1 VGGNLLTQKAEQYM
15 TGELINERYLL
26 KSELG
31 QGGMGTVYLARDTV
45 LNRDVAL
52 KLVSSPRL
60 GTDGRSRL
68 LSEAQTVAQ
77 LKHPNIVTVYDAGE
91 VEKQPYVV
99 MEYIQGDTLNEYQ
112 LDGLGQIIDI
122 AKQICAAL
130 EYAHTH
136 DIIHRDLKPEN
147 VIIQPDGSLQL
158 MDFGLAISTTSRL
171 TENGLI
177 MGTVAYMSPEQAFG
191 YELTPSSDLYSLGVM
206 LYELT
211 TGSLP
216 FEAENALGVITQHIN
231 APVVPPFAKN
241 EDLPGLLNDL
251 IISLLNKDP
260 ADRPAS
266 AADVRAM
273 LEDESLLETAG
284 THAKEL
290 SVLDRIVRGR
300 ILGREQEFAEVRALW
315 LKSIAGHEQ
324 TVLLSGEP
332 GIGKTRLMREI
343 ATNAGVSGGTT
354 LIGECYAESNA
365 PYNAFSQIIR
375 QGLQHHHQNGN
386 VLPDAVMDD
395 LLDLTPD
402 LRHHY
407 VDIKANPKLDPGT
420 EQQRLFENMVV
431 FCNAI
436 AKDSPLL
443 LVVDD
448 AHWADSGTV
457 AMLHHLIRR
466 TQNLPLMILVTYRE
480 IELKEARPFNE
491 MLLELNRQRKG
502 TRLKLKRLDREQTH
516 MMLKAIFQEEI
527 SEEFLDGIDRET
539 EGNPFFI
546 EEVCRTLVESG
557 DLFYEDGEW
566 HRPSM
571 DELEIPQG
579 VQIAVESRLEKLP
592 YEHQEA
598 LRMASIFGREFEFEV
613 LLDALDLDEDT
624 LIEALE
630 TAEEAQMI
638 REVDDTEDVTF
649 TFVHALVPNAISD
662 SIRTLRRRKMHRRAA
677 KAIQSISPEDYE
689 SLAYH
694 YGEAGIDEQA
704 YQNYKKAGDRALGAF
719 ANQDAEN
726 FYLSALDLV
735 EEVVE
740 EAHLL
745 LVLGVSFTYQDKY
758 QQALKTWRK
767 AIDIYQELGEID
779 KVAELYARSA
789 RTEWDGC
796 DTKSGL
802 DICRQGLSIV
812 EGTADGPGFARLLSE
827 ACRACYFNGLHD
839 DSARYGHEALLM
851 AERLNLPTIQAD
863 SLTTLGL
870 LHDMSPEK
878 PVEYLER
885 ATEIAEANN
894 LIRAAIRAHNNLSV
908 LNLFSLGDLP
918 KADFHLQS
926 AIDLCQQIGDAEYI
940 LFERSN
946 LTYNLIH
953 QGKLDEAAKDVYTL
967 KKLRDSL
974 PGNGFGSINLYNV
987 EYYLLSYQGQLD
999 QALELIQDRIE
1010 EDRQVGGLQDLGT
1023 SLFTITQIYI
1033 LIGDFDQGKSSAE
1046 HMIELADLNMSS
1058 QAISHSL
1065 LSMVY
1070 SRMGVLQDAQE
1081 QLELAHTNG
1090 QKTQSHFYDQV
1101 FRLWAQA
1108 YLYVSEE
1115 KWEEAWGTY
1124 EKLVNLT
1131 GEKDFRWFSRRAST
1145 DWAEALLKRGE
1156 PEDVKCARK
1165 ILQESLQDY
1174 QEMGAEGFVKFIED
1188 KLSQMK

>member
-1 VGGNLLTQKAEQYM
+1 M
-15 TGELINERYLL
+15 IGEIINERYRL
-26 KSELG
+26 SAELG
-31 QGGMGTVYLARDTV
+31 QGGMGTVFLARDTV

-77 LKHPNIVTVYDAGE
+77 LKHPNIVTVFDAGE
-91 VEKQPYVV
+91 VGKQPYVV

-112 LDGLGQIIDI
+112 LDGLGQIIDV

-191 YELTPSSDLYSLGVM
+191 YELTPASDLYSLGVM

-216 FEAENALGVITQHIN
+216 FVAEDALAVITQHIN
-231 APVVPPFAKN
+231 APVVPPIAKN
-241 EDLPGLLNDL
+241 EDLPGSLNDL
-251 IISLLNKDP
+251 IVSLLSKDP

-300 ILGREQEFAEVRALW
+300 ILGREREFAEVRALW
-315 LKSIAGHEQ
+315 LKSIAGQGQ
-324 TVLLSGEP
+324 TVLISGEP

-343 ATNAGVSGGTT
+343 ATTAGVSGGTT

-365 PYNAFSQIIR
+365 PYHAFSQIIR

-386 VLPDAVMDD
+386 RLPDAVLDD

-407 VDIKANPKLDPGT
+407 PDIQANPKLDPET

-436 AKDSPLL
+436 AKESPLL

-448 AHWADSGTV
+448 AHWADSGTL

-516 MMLKAIFQEEI
+516 QMLKAIFAEEI
-527 SEEFLDGIDRET
+527 SEEFLDGIYRET
-539 EGNPFFI
+539 DGNPFFI

-557 DLFYEDGEW
+557 DLYYEDGEW

-592 YEHQEA
+592 PDHQEA
-598 LRMASIFGREFEFEV
+598 LRMASILGREFEFEV

-638 REVDDTEDVTF
+638 QEVDGLEEVTF
-649 TFVHALVPNAISD
+649 AFVHALVPSAIAD
-662 SIRTLRRRKMHRRAA
+662 SIRTLRRRKMHHRAA
-677 KAIQSISPEDYE
+677 KAIEAISPEDYE

-694 YGEAGIDEQA
+694 YSEAGNDEQS
-704 YQNYKKAGDRALGAF
+704 YPYYVKAGDRALAAF
-719 ANQDAEN
+719 ANQDAESY
-726 FYLSALDLV
+726 YLSALDLV
-735 EEVVE
+735 EDSRE
-740 EAHLL
+740 EAHLQ
-745 LVLGVSFTYQDKY
+745 LVLGISQTYQDKY
-758 QQALKTWRK
+758 QQALKSWRNS
-767 AIDIYQELGEID
+767 IDLYLKLGEID

-789 RTEWDGC
+789 RTVWDDS
-796 DTKSGL
+796 DTKAGL
-802 DICRQGLSIV
+802 DLCHQGLSIV
-812 EGTADGPGFARLLSE
+812 EGAADGPGFARLL
-827 ACRACYFNGLHD
+827 
-839 DSARYGHEALLM
+839 
-851 AERLNLPTIQAD
+851 
-863 SLTTLGL
+863 
-870 LHDMSPEK
+870 
-878 PVEYLER
+878 
-885 ATEIAEANN
+885 
-894 LIRAAIRAHNNLSV
+894 
-908 LNLFSLGDLP
+908 
-918 KADFHLQS
+918 
-926 AIDLCQQIGDAEYI
+926 
-940 LFERSN
+940 
-946 LTYNLIH
+946 
-953 QGKLDEAAKDVYTL
+953 
-967 KKLRDSL
+967 
-974 PGNGFGSINLYNV
+974 
-987 EYYLLSYQGQLD
+987 
-999 QALELIQDRIE
+999 
-1010 EDRQVGGLQDLGT
+1010 
-1023 SLFTITQIYI
+1023 
-1033 LIGDFDQGKSSAE
+1033 
-1046 HMIELADLNMSS
+1046 
-1058 QAISHSL
+1058 
-1065 LSMVY
+1065 
-1070 SRMGVLQDAQE
+1070 
-1081 QLELAHTNG
+1081 
-1090 QKTQSHFYDQV
+1090 
-1101 FRLWAQA
+1101 
-1108 YLYVSEE
+1108 
-1115 KWEEAWGTY
+1115 
-1124 EKLVNLT
+1124 
-1131 GEKDFRWFSRRAST
+1131 
-1145 DWAEALLKRGE
+1145 
-1156 PEDVKCARK
+1156 
-1165 ILQESLQDY
+1165 
-1174 QEMGAEGFVKFIED
+1174 
-1188 KLSQMK
+1188 

>member
-1 VGGNLLTQKAEQYM
+1 M
-15 TGELINERYLL
+15 IGEIINERYRL
-26 KSELG
+26 SAELG

-77 LKHPNIVTVYDAGE
+77 LKHPNIVTVFDAGE

-112 LDGLGQIIDI
+112 LDGLGQIIDV

-177 MGTVAYMSPEQAFG
+177 MGTVVYMSPEQAFG
-191 YELTPSSDLYSLGVM
+191 YELTPASDLYSLGVM

-216 FEAENALGVITQHIN
+216 FEAEDALGVITQHIN
-231 APVVPPFAKN
+231 APVVPPIAKN
-241 EDLPGLLNDL
+241 EDLPGSLNDL
-251 IISLLNKDP
+251 IVSLLSKNP

-273 LEDESLLETAG
+273 LEDEILLETAG

-315 LKSIAGHEQ
+315 LKSIAGQEQ

-386 VLPDAVMDD
+386 GLPDAVLDD

-407 VDIKANPKLDPGT
+407 GDIQANPNLDPET

-436 AKDSPLL
+436 AKESPLL

-448 AHWADSGTV
+448 AHWADSGTL

-516 MMLKAIFQEEI
+516 QMLKAIFAEEI
-527 SEEFLDGIDRET
+527 SEDFLDGIYRET

-557 DLFYEDGEW
+557 DLYYEDGEW

-592 YEHQEA
+592 PDHQEA
-598 LRMASIFGREFEFEV
+598 LRMASILGREFEFEV

-638 REVDDTEDVTF
+638 QEVDGLEEVTF
-649 TFVHALVPNAISD
+649 AFVHALVPSAIAD
-662 SIRTLRRRKMHRRAA
+662 SIRTLRRRKMHHRAA
-677 KAIQSISPEDYE
+677 KAIEAISPEDYE

-704 YQNYKKAGDRALGAF
+704 YQYYKKAGDRALGAF

-735 EEVVE
+735 EEAGE

-745 LVLGVSFTYQDKY
+745 LVLGISFTYQDKY
-758 QQALKTWRK
+758 QQAIKTWQK

-789 RTEWDGC
+789 RTEWDGG

-812 EGTADGPGFARLLSE
+812 EGTADGPGFAHLLSE
-827 ACRACYFNGLHD
+827 ACRASYFNGLHE
-839 DSARYGHEALLM
+839 DSSRYGHEALQM
-851 AERLNLPTIQAD
+851 AEKLNLPTIQAD

-870 LHDMSPEK
+870 LHDLSPDK
-878 PVEYLER
+878 AVEYLER
-885 ATEIAEANN
+885 AVEIAEANN
-894 LIRAAIRAHNNLSV
+894 LVRAVLRAHNNLSV
-908 LNLFSLGDLP
+908 LCVSSLGDIP
-918 KADFHLQS
+918 RGTYHLQQ

-987 EYYLLSYQGQLD
+987 EYYLLTYQGQLD

-1010 EDRQVGGLQDLGT
+1010 KDRQVGDLQNLVT
-1023 SLFTITQIYI
+1023 SLFTITQIY
-1033 LIGDFDQGKSSAE
+1033 LITGDYNLGKSFAE
-1046 HMIELADLNMSS
+1046 QLIELADLNMASKS
-1058 QAISHSL
+1058 VSRSL
-1065 LSMVY
+1065 LSRIY
-1070 SRMGVLQDAQE
+1070 SRTGNVDKGQELLDQAHRMGE
-1081 QLELAHTNG
+1081 I
-1090 QKTQSHFYDQV
+1090 TQTHFYDQV
-1101 FRLWAQA
+1101 FMLWALA
-1108 YLYVSEE
+1108 ELYAAEE
-1115 KWEEAWGTY
+1115 KWEAAWQTY
-1124 EKLVNLT
+1124 EELVNLT
-1131 GEKDFRWFSRRAST
+1131 GEKNFRWFSRQASV
-1145 DWAEALLKRGE
+1145 DWAQALRKRGE
-1156 PEDVKCARK
+1156 PEDVKRARE